1 MIPAQLPQTRLLT
14 LPEKQKEK
22 NIAEKEKR
30 GLAETSDGKVI
41 KSKLKPLFKRR
52 KARKTL

>member
-1 MIPAQLPQTRLLT
+1 MIPAQLPQTRFLT

-30 GLAETSDGKVI
+30 GLAETSD
-41 KSKLKPLFKRR
+41 
-52 KARKTL
+52 